1 MTNGPREGLK
11 HLDFSTTWVG
21 TSCGVR
27 DATFNEGY
35 KVVFG
40 VRNGKIYAYSSL
52 FLLFFKIKHPS
63 NFPTFLVE
71 AFCVQQ
77 STDGGWAK
85 NKMSGMRFI

>member
-52 FLLFFKIKHPS
+52 FFY
-63 NFPTFLVE
+63 FLKLSIPQTSLPFWLKPFV
-71 AFCVQQ
+71 CSSPLMV
-77 STDGGWAK
+77 DGQK
-85 NKMSGMRFI
+85 TK